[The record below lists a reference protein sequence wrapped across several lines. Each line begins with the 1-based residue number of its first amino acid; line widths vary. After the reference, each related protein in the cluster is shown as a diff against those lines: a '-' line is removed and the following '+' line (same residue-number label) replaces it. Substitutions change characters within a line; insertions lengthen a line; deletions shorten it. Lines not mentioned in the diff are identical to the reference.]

1 MSETGTAT
9 ETEVESV
16 AVDASAGAARVESA
30 EAAESYFADL
40 LHNQPVMYAP
50 DPEIMSNHR
59 IAPRTGHEE
68 RALAGFEDTVELKIT
83 QRRIESILETA
94 KEMLQQVSAAPAA
107 KWGDLSMGVYS
118 LEGDLAICTSS
129 GVNIFSAA
137 ASPVPKFIKRY
148 WADEPTVGI
157 REGDVFYHNDANYG
171 GAHNPDH
178 TLLLPLFADGEQIAW
193 VGAVIHEG
201 ENGAALDPGGFAPR
215 ATSPFGEGLRIP
227 PMKVGE
233 DYTLRRDVVNLFQN
247 HVRDPL
253 LWLIDMR
260 SKLAACRKVEDRL
273 HELIRERSPD
283 LVVATARD
291 ALESTEAEVKRRI
304 ARWPDGIYRAV
315 SFADSTLM
323 EERLVKIAVEI
334 EKRADRLIL
343 RTRGSAPALDR
354 AVNAQEHM
362 SKSLVANDLMNFIWA
377 DLPRNAG
384 YASALEF
391 ELEPGSIVAATRD
404 HPTSLSMVAGFY
416 LHSATH
422 ICMTKALFA
431 NPTTTEVTA
440 PWFAMIPT
448 LQYGGVTQHMQA
460 TANVSVEINAMG
472 GGAHRD
478 RDGEHAAAPFFA
490 TLADWG
496 EIEDRETEIPVL
508 GLWRRLAPN
517 NHGFGR
523 FRGGASVEWAYML
536 YGSPLFAFAV
546 TSAGGRFP
554 NNSGLFGGY
563 GNPCLPLTVVK
574 PEDGLDG
581 VREYFATGARDLP
594 YDAAALAAGKQIS
607 GEYSV
612 TSPARPAEPIGEGEI
627 WIQRMGGGGGYGDPL
642 ERDPEA
648 VISDLRQGLITAD
661 VAERVYHVVYHPET
675 LRVDVECT
683 ERARDDERRA
693 RIARGRPYGQFV
705 AEWRRDAP
713 PEGVPFL
720 GAWEWPPEPE
730 EG

>member
-1 MSETGTAT
+1 M
-9 ETEVESV
+9 
-16 AVDASAGAARVESA
+16 
-30 EAAESYFADL
+30 
-40 LHNQPVMYAP
+40 
-50 DPEIMSNHR
+50 
-59 IAPRTGHEE
+59 
-68 RALAGFEDTVELKIT
+68 
-83 QRRIESILETA
+83 
-94 KEMLQQVSAAPAA
+94 
-107 KWGDLSMGVYS
+107 
-118 LEGDLAICTSS
+118 
-129 GVNIFSAA
+129 
-137 ASPVPKFIKRY
+137 PKFIKRY
-148 WADEPTVGI
+148 WADEPTVGV

-171 GAHNPDH
+171 GVHNPDH
-178 TLLLPLFADGEQIAW
+178 TLLLPLFWDGEQVAW

-215 ATSPFGEGLRIP
+215 ATSPYGEGLRIP

-233 DYTLRRDVVNLFQN
+233 NYTLRRDVVNLFQN

-260 SKLAACRKVEDRL
+260 SKLAACRKVEQRL
-273 HELIRERSPD
+273 QELMRERSAD
-283 LVVATARD
+283 LLVATARD
-291 ALESTEAEVKRRI
+291 ALESTEAEVRR
-304 ARWPDGIYRAV
+304 RFSEWPDGFYRSVA
-315 SFADSTLM
+315 FADSTLL

-334 EKRADRLIL
+334 EKRGDKLTL
-343 RTRGSAPALDR
+343 RTNGSAPAVDR

-384 YASALEF
+384 YVSALDFEF
-391 ELEPGSIVAATRD
+391 EPGSILSATRD
-404 HPTSLSMVAGFY
+404 HPTSLSMIAGFY

-422 ICMTKALFA
+422 LCLTKALFS
-431 NPTTTEVTA
+431 NPRTTEVIA

-448 LQYGGVTQHMQA
+448 LQYGGVTQHLQA

-496 EIEDRETEIPVL
+496 EMEDRETEIPVL

-517 NHGFGR
+517 NHGFGC

-563 GNPCLPLTVVK
+563 GNPCLPLTVLK
-574 PEDGLDG
+574 PEGGLAG
-581 VREYFATGARDLP
+581 MEEYLSAGADDLP
-594 YDAAALAAGKQIS
+594 YDAAELVARKPIA
-607 GEYSV
+607 GEYEV
-612 TSPARPAEPIGEGEI
+612 TSPTKPAEPIGEGEL

-642 ERDPEA
+642 ERDPDA
-648 VISDLRQGLITAD
+648 VIEDLRRDLITAD
-661 VAERVYHVVYHPET
+661 VADVVYHVAYDPDT
-675 LRVDVECT
+675 LRVDVAGT
-683 ERARDDERRA
+683 DAARAEARRA
-693 RIARGRPYGQFV
+693 RIARGKPYAEFV

-720 GAWEWPPEPE
+720 GAWEWSEQPGE
-730 EG
+730 

>member
-1 MSETGTAT
+1 MSDGT
-9 ETEVESV
+9 ETV
-16 AVDASAGAARVESA
+16 A
-30 EAAESYFADL
+30 EATSDPGSATQRAEDYFADL
-40 LHNQPVMYAP
+40 LHNQPVMYGP
-50 DPEIMSNHR
+50 DPEIMTNHR
-59 IAPRTGHEE
+59 IAPRSEHEE
-68 RALAGFEDTVELKIT
+68 RALAAIGDTVELKIT
-83 QRRIESILETA
+83 QRRIESILESA

-137 ASPVPKFIKRY
+137 VSSVPKFIRRH
-148 WADEPTVGI
+148 WLDEPTVGV

-178 TLLLPLFADGEQIAW
+178 TLLLPLFAAGEQVAW
-193 VGAVIHEG
+193 IGAVIHEG

-215 ATSPFGEGLRIP
+215 ATSPYAEGLRIP

-260 SKLAACRKVEDRL
+260 SKLAACRKVEQRL
-273 HELIRERSPD
+273 QELMRERSAD
-283 LVVATARD
+283 LLIATARD
-291 ALESTEAEVKRRI
+291 SLESTEAEVRRRI
-304 ARWPDGIYRAV
+304 AQWPDGIYRAV
-315 SFADSTLM
+315 AFADSTLL

-334 EKRADRLIL
+334 EKRGERLTL
-343 RTRGSAPALDR
+343 RTRGSAPAVDR

-384 YASALEF
+384 YASALDFEF
-391 ELEPGSIVAATRD
+391 EPGSILAATRD
-404 HPTSLSMVAGFY
+404 HPTSLSMVSGFY
-416 LHSATH
+416 LHTATH

-431 NPTTTEVTA
+431 NPLTTEVTA
-440 PWFAMIPT
+440 PWFAMLPT
-448 LQYGGVTQHMQA
+448 LQYGGVTQHIQA

-523 FRGGASVEWAYML
+523 YRGGASVEWAYML

-554 NNSGLFGGY
+554 NNCGLFGGY

-574 PEDGLDG
+574 PEGGLDA
-581 VREYFATGARDLP
+581 VREYLADGARDLP
-594 YDAAALAAGKQIS
+594 YDAAELVARQPFPGDYEVS
-607 GEYSV
+607 M
-612 TSPARPAEPIGEGEI
+612 PAKPAEPVGEGEL

-642 ERDPEA
+642 EREPDDVVA
-648 VISDLRQGLITAD
+648 DLRQELITPE
-661 VAERVYHVVYHPET
+661 VAERVYRVVYDAAT
-675 LRVDVECT
+675 LRVDHEAT
-683 ERARDDERRA
+683 EAARGDERSA
-693 RIARGRPYGQFV
+693 RIARGKPYDEFV
-705 AEWRRDAP
+705 AEWRRDEP
-713 PEGVPFL
+713 PEGLPFL
-720 GAWEWPPEPE
+720 GAWQWPD
-730 EG
+730 GDQG

>member
-1 MSETGTAT
+1 MTESLEAEEADATGTA
-9 ETEVESV
+9 V
-16 AVDASAGAARVESA
+16 AANGAGQTA
-30 EAAESYFADL
+30 EEYFADL
-40 LHNQPVMYAP
+40 LYNQPVMYGP
-50 DPEIMSNHR
+50 DPEIMTNHR
-59 IAPRTGHEE
+59 IAPRTE
-68 RALAGFEDTVELKIT
+68 RDESALATVTDEVELKIT
-83 QRRIESILETA
+83 QRRLESILESA

-148 WADEPTVGI
+148 WADEPTVGV

-171 GAHNPDH
+171 GVHNPDH

-201 ENGAALDPGGFAPR
+201 ENGCADDPGGFAPR
-215 ATSPFGEGLRIP
+215 ATTPYGEGLRIP

-233 DYTLRRDVVNLFQN
+233 NYTLRRDVVNLFQN

-260 SKLAACRKVEDRL
+260 SKLAACQRVEDRVKDL
-273 HELIRERSPD
+273 MLERSAD
-283 LVVATARD
+283 LVVATLRD
-291 ALESTEAEVKRRI
+291 TLESTETEIKRRI
-304 ARWPDGIYRAV
+304 GAMPDGLYRAV
-315 SFADSTLM
+315 AFVDTTLL

-334 EKRADRLIL
+334 EKRGETLTL
-343 RTRGSAPALDR
+343 RTDGSAPALDR
-354 AVNAQEHM
+354 AMNAQEHM

-384 YASALEF
+384 YVSAIDF
-391 ELEPGSIVAATRD
+391 DFEPGSILAATRD
-404 HPTSLSMVAGFY
+404 HPTSLSMLSAFY

-422 ICMTKALFA
+422 LCLTKALFS
-431 NPTTTEVTA
+431 NPATTQVIA

-448 LQYGGVTQHMQA
+448 LQYGGVTQHIQA

-472 GGAHRD
+472 GGAHPD

-496 EIEDRETEIPVL
+496 EMEDKETEIPVL

-517 NHGFGR
+517 NHGFGKH
-523 FRGGASVEWAYML
+523 RGGASVEWAYML

-574 PEDGLDG
+574 PENGLEG
-581 VREYFATGARDLP
+581 VREYLASGAKDLP
-594 YDAAALAAGKQIS
+594 YDAAEMVASQPLAGS
-607 GEYSV
+607 YEV
-612 TSPARPAEPIGEGEI
+612 TSPTKPAEPVGEGEL

-642 ERDPEA
+642 EREA
-648 VISDLRQGLITAD
+648 ESVIADLRQDLITAD
-661 VAERVYHVVYHPET
+661 VARDLYSVVY
-675 LRVDVECT
+675 DT
-683 ERARDDERRA
+683 ESMRLDADGTEAARAKARKA
-693 RIARGRPYGQFV
+693 RICQGKPYDEFV

-720 GAWEWPPEPE
+720 GAWAWPE
-730 EG
+730 EE